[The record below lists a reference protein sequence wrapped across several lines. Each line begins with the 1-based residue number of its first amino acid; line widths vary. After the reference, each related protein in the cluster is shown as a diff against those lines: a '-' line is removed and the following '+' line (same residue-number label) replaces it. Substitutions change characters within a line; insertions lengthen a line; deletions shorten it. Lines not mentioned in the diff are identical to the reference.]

1 MDTTLGSSLRIL
13 VVDDDEDDFSII
25 SDHLATAGHNHVT
38 WAEGFSEGL
47 DSITTDA
54 FDVVLIDHRLGAS
67 TGLDLIRSAR
77 LNASA
82 PPMIIVTGFQDNEVD
97 REATTVGAA
106 DYLVKDQLRP
116 EILERSIRYAV
127 SRHHTLRALSQS
139 EQRFRATFM
148 EAPVGMALTDR
159 EGQFLD
165 ANPAFVGMLGYELSQ
180 LMNMAVWE
188 VSHPEDVRNARELFS
203 KHLTNQEPRSSE
215 LRCIDSDGKMLWCI
229 VTVTAL
235 TNEDP
240 TRENFIVQ
248 LVNVTE
254 LKDTQEE
261 LKRHLDDKNQFLA
274 TVSHELRTP
283 LTAVIGLAEL
293 LRDPQQTLDSGER
306 ASLINTI
313 VESGFD
319 VANLVE
325 DLLTAA
331 RQEDGQLKVV
341 AVPVSLAAQVNQTL
355 ESMNPSREIKVSGS
369 APRAFADPGRVRQ
382 ILRNLLSNAIK
393 YGGQQVSIHLDQ
405 MGETVRAA
413 IIDDGLGVSSGQ
425 EDRIFDR
432 YERAHDDDSH
442 PGSVGIGLSIS
453 RDLARHMGGD
463 LKYVRSNGTTRF
475 ELLLPVH
482 DD

>member
-1 MDTTLGSSLRIL
+1 
-13 VVDDDEDDFSII
+13 
-25 SDHLATAGHNHVT
+25 
-38 WAEGFSEGL
+38 
-47 DSITTDA
+47 
-54 FDVVLIDHRLGAS
+54 
-67 TGLDLIRSAR
+67 
-77 LNASA
+77 
-82 PPMIIVTGFQDNEVD
+82 
-97 REATTVGAA
+97 
-106 DYLVKDQLRP
+106 
-116 EILERSIRYAV
+116 
-127 SRHHTLRALSQS
+127 
-139 EQRFRATFM
+139 
-148 EAPVGMALTDR
+148 MALTDR

-180 LMNMAVWE
+180 LTNMAVWE

-215 LRCIDSDGKMLWCI
+215 LRCIGSDGEMLWCI
-229 VTVTAL
+229 VTATAL
-235 TNEDP
+235 VNEDS

-248 LVNVTE
+248 LVDVTE
-254 LKDTQEE
+254 LKEAQEE

-293 LRDPQQTLDSGER
+293 LRDPQQALDSSER
-306 ASLINTI
+306 ANLINTI

-331 RQEDGQLKVV
+331 RQEAGQLKVV

-355 ESMNPSREIKVSGS
+355 ESMNPVREITISGS

-382 ILRNLLSNAIK
+382 IIRNLLTNAIK
-393 YGGQQVSIHLDQ
+393 YGGKQVSIHLAH
-405 MGETVRAA
+405 MGETVRATV
-413 IIDDGLGVSSGQ
+413 IDDGPGVSPGQ

-463 LKYVRSNGTTRF
+463 LKYVRSNGMTRF

-482 DD
+482 DG

>member
-1 MDTTLGSSLRIL
+1 MDTFESPLRIL
-13 VVDDDEDDFSII
+13 VVDDDEDDFLLI
-25 SDHLATAGHNHVT
+25 SDHLAVAGYKDVN
-38 WAEGFSEGL
+38 WAAGYSEGL
-47 DSITTDA
+47 SSIGTHG
-54 FDVVLIDHRLGAS
+54 FDVVLIDHRLGES
-67 TGLDLIRSAR
+67 TGLDLIEDAKLS
-77 LNASA
+77 ASA
-82 PPMIIVTGFQDNEVD
+82 PPMIIVTGFQDHKVD
-97 REATTVGAA
+97 TEATAVGAA

-127 SRHHTLRALSQS
+127 SHHLTLRALGES
-139 EQRFRATFM
+139 EQRFRATFD
-148 EAPVGMALTDR
+148 EAPVGMVLTDHD
-159 EGQFLD
+159 GKCLD
-165 ANPAFVGMLGYELSQ
+165 ANLALVDMLGYDLSQ
-180 LMNMAVWE
+180 LTKMMAWD
-188 VSHPEDVRNARELFS
+188 VSHPEDVATTYELFN
-203 KHLTNQEPRSSE
+203 KDLTSLGPRRAE
-215 LRCIDSDGKMLWCI
+215 VRCIDSDGQMLWCI

-254 LKDTQEE
+254 LKDIQEE
-261 LKRHLDDKNQFLA
+261 LKSHLDDKNQFLA

-293 LRDPQQTLDSGER
+293 LRDPQQALDSIER
-306 ASLINTI
+306 ANLINTI

-331 RQEDGQLKVV
+331 RQEAGQLKVV
-341 AVPVSLAAQVNQTL
+341 AVPVSLSAQVNQAL
-355 ESMNPSREIKVSGS
+355 ESMNPSREIKISGS

-382 ILRNLLSNAIK
+382 VLRNLLTNAIK
-393 YGGQQVSIHLDQ
+393 YGGEEISIHLDR
-405 MGETVRAA
+405 MGETARATV
-413 IIDDGLGVSSGQ
+413 IDNGPGVDPDY

-432 YERAHDDDSH
+432 YERANDDDSH

-463 LKYVRSNGTTRF
+463 LRYVKSNGMTRF

-482 DD
+482 HD